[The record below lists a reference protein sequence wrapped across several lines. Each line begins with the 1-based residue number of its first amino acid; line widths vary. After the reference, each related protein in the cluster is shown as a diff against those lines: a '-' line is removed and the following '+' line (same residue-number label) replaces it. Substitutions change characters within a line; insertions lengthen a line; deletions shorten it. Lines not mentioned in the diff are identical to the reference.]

1 MRRRVVARRYKF
13 EEAVEYRFGRSM
25 ATSERASEKGQVFPG
40 TLLPRIMVRVFN
52 PERLYGCK
60 LNGLSTK
67 VSPRREPPSSLIPK
81 FRESLPF
88 PASFFPPSPLPP
100 SYLSFSF
107 YKGNHV
113 TSSCVQSVGK
123 ISFNANNYTTRGNL
137 I

>member
-88 PASFFPPSPLPP
+88 PASFFPPPIFLFP
-100 SYLSFSF
+100 FT
-107 YKGNHV
+107 KGITSQARACKASGKSRSMRIITSRGV
-113 TSSCVQSVGK
+113 T
-123 ISFNANNYTTRGNL
+123 
-137 I
+137 